1 MSSFKALTASLARA
15 SLRDPATLLFFFIFP
30 PTLLVVLANAA
41 RCCPGA
47 DGHGIV
53 NSIGPNVMGFGVAL
67 IGMFAGMTN
76 MAGWREKDA
85 IRILRC
91 APMSVPAIRASALTV
106 ALLFSVILSVIIM
119 MVGVVPVVGMSLTP
133 WAPLV
138 MVPVFLGTLVF
149 YSLGVLVGAVAPT
162 APAGFPVMVGV
173 TTTMSIASGAV
184 VPVEVLPQWVQA
196 LSGFTPM
203 TYLLEGLRWPL
214 TGVNSPDEALTGWAV
229 TAAVGLV
236 FFWATSGLM
245 RWR

>member
-1 MSSFKALTASLARA
+1 
-15 SLRDPATLLFFFIFP
+15 
-30 PTLLVVLANAA
+30 
-41 RCCPGA
+41 
-47 DGHGIV
+47 
-53 NSIGPNVMGFGVAL
+53 MGFGVAL

-119 MVGVVPVVGMSLTP
+119 MVGVVPAVGMSLTP